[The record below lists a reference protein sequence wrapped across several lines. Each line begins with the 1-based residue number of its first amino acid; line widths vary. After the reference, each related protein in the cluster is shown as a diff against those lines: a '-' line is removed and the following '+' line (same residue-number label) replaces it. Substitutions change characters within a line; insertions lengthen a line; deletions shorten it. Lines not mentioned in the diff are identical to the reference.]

1 MEMNRYLYH
10 CNVRNLTKLTI
21 HHLNET
27 LKPFRQILSTTPSYF
42 AAKMVNTLEDAGDS
56 VRFFLSIIINSDKKQ
71 QRKTARKATEI
82 ITTKKK

>member
-42 AAKMVNTLEDAGDS
+42 AMHNQIPVFIVS
-56 VRFFLSIIINSDKKQ
+56 VEQSSS
-71 QRKTARKATEI
+71 
-82 ITTKKK
+82 TKYTVDFCFCWQ

>member
-42 AAKMVNTLEDAGDS
+42 CNALLNTC
-56 VRFFLSIIINSDKKQ
+56 IYHIC
-71 QRKTARKATEI
+71 
-82 ITTKKK
+82 